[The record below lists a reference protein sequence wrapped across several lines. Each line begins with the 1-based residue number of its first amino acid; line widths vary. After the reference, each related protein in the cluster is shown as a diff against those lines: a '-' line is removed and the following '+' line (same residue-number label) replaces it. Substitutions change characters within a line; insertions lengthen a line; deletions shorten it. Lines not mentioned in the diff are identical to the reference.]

1 MSVEAIASLSEGFG
15 FEPDDPN
22 RRFMIALQEVSAVI
36 RSNKDRQRGERGGAK
51 SARNV
56 SKCWE
61 ALVPLLRKL
70 EPVQGG
76 LTYTDVL

>member
-1 MSVEAIASLSEGFG
+1 
-15 FEPDDPN
+15 
-22 RRFMIALQEVSAVI
+22 MIALQEVSAVR
-36 RSNKDRQRGERGGAK
+36 RSKDRQRGERGGAK

-61 ALVPLLRKL
+61 ALIPLLRKL